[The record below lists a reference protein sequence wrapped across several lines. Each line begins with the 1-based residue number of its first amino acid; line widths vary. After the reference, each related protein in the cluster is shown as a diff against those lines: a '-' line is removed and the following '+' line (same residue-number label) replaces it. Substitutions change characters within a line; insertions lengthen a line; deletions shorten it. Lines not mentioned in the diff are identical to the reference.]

1 MALTPPAFKKDAVPS
16 PRGWHDPRT
25 FELLVAKKLKQED
38 IDEYNG
44 VGKVEAAAPAPVETY
59 VLPLEKMSRDELIKL
74 ADEHGVDYL
83 PRTRNATLISRLQE
97 VM

>member
-1 MALTPPAFKKDAVPS
+1 MIKPPSFKKDAVPS

-44 VGKVEAAAPAPVETY
+44 VGNLKSLVGDPA

-74 ADEHGVDYL
+74 ADEHGIDYL
-83 PRTRNATLISRLQE
+83 PRTRNATLISKLKE

>member
-1 MALTPPAFKKDAVPS
+1 MALKPPSFKKDAVPS

-44 VGKVEAAAPAPVETY
+44 VGNLKSLVGAPA

-74 ADEHGVDYL
+74 ADEYEIDYL
-83 PRTRNATLISRLQE
+83 PRTRNATLISKLQK